1 MWTNTNQEESMM
13 PLTISNVGETS
24 YIRKIIGKDDVRQH
38 LAELGFVVGEPVT
51 VVSKV
56 SGNMILNVKGTRIAL
71 GQSMTNRIMI

>member
-1 MWTNTNQEESMM
+1 MM